1 MPFLYSRVGT
11 GHAWAP
17 TIFRKV
23 CADLRG
29 VEDAAPLLTTST
41 SQPLCVRRQIR
52 RKCRAGRSGRGP
64 IQNDD
69 GRILQHGASNRN
81 TLLLAAGKACAAF
94 ADNRVVAVW
103 QGRDK
108 VVAAGILRGSHDL
121 LMGHDVAANLHAATL
136 GAAMW
141 AALGEKSLRPPT
153 PRLLPFN
160 KGGFNGAP
168 RNALWQPLG
177 CVPAS
182 RPTGPARPGRRC
194 RSPRQTSG
202 CLPRPG
208 R

>member
-41 SQPLCVRRQIR
+41 SQPLCARRQIR
-52 RKCRAGRSGRGP
+52 RKCRDGRFGRV
-64 IQNDD
+64 QNDD
-69 GRILQHGASNRN
+69 GRILQHGAGNRN
-81 TLLLAAGKACAAF
+81 TLLLAAGEACAAF
-94 ADNRVVAVW
+94 TDDRVVAVG

-141 AALGEKSLRPPT
+141 AALGEKSLRPLT
-153 PRLLPFN
+153 
-160 KGGFNGAP
+160 
-168 RNALWQPLG
+168 
-177 CVPAS
+177 AS
-182 RPTGPARPGRRC
+182 
-194 RSPRQTSG
+194 TS
-202 CLPRPG
+202 L
-208 R
+208 

>member
-11 GHAWAP
+11 GHARAP

-69 GRILQHGASNRN
+69 GRILQHGVSNRN

-94 ADNRVVAVW
+94 ADDRVVAVG

-108 VVAAGILRGSHDL
+108 VVAAGFLRGSHDL
-121 LMGHDVAANLHAATL
+121 LMGHVVAANLHAATL

-141 AALGEKSLRPPT
+141 AALGEKSL
-153 PRLLPFN
+153 
-160 KGGFNGAP
+160 
-168 RNALWQPLG
+168 WPLT
-177 CVPAS
+177 AS
-182 RPTGPARPGRRC
+182 
-194 RSPRQTSG
+194 TS
-202 CLPRPG
+202 L
-208 R
+208 

>member
-11 GHAWAP
+11 GHARAP

-41 SQPLCVRRQIR
+41 SQPLRVRRQIW
-52 RKCRAGRSGRGP
+52 RKCRAGRSP

-69 GRILQHGASNRN
+69 GRILQHGAGNRN

-94 ADNRVVAVW
+94 ADDRVVAVG

-108 VVAAGILRGSHDL
+108 VVAAGFLRGSHDL
-121 LMGHDVAANLHAATL
+121 LMGHVVAANLHAATL

-141 AALGEKSLRPPT
+141 EKSLRPPT
-153 PRLLPFN
+153 P
-160 KGGFNGAP
+160 
-168 RNALWQPLG
+168 
-177 CVPAS
+177 S
-182 RPTGPARPGRRC
+182 
-194 RSPRQTSG
+194 TS
-202 CLPRPG
+202 L
-208 R
+208 